1 MKHGFK
7 KSEEGLRE
15 FVASSGFSFDY
26 GNIGSLLVNELYKI
40 GWIKYERVLLLRPS
54 SGIFDEWRC
63 FNRQQPDAIKSIVK
77 ADADPLMKLEQ
88 LQLLKTAELD
98 AILRRRAMQHREIQ
112 SHESDKFLSYFKPC
126 IVPLEGGVAT
136 GFKKPEEMEFET
148 RLYICKGKR
157 VAATTFDW
165 IIITSPEAE
174 IEKEMDIEKMDDETE
189 SPKHKEEHGLGL
201 HTADIVMEENTH
213 GDDVNQS
220 NEKDEDASGAGNELV
235 GVVSDENLLELL
247 ELAMSSNTA
256 ETVKRARELMELGV
270 DSMDLMSQMATLIM
284 DIFAGA
290 YQVIEASVDSL
301 FDGRS
306 LTEAEIERLKHAL
319 KLLSEFE
326 KQLRLSSERSTWF
339 TATLLQLGLVPS
351 ANPTPSG
358 SSRRQSSR
366 TTEDDPS
373 ATYQDIYFQKQRQDS
388 QYTPQKS
395 TPMYPPKPIRQN
407 SASPKDTLQ
416 SMRQLMNG
424 GAITASSVPHHDD
437 DDDVIILNNVSKRSN
452 SNILNDIWAR
462 CIEKCHSKTLR
473 QLLHTY
479 GNLVSISKD
488 KGILVA
494 YIVFR
499 DKDIKS
505 RANFISITGTN
516 RAYHSV
522 VFHLWLKN
530 HRVEVFDA
538 FASCYSSPNKNVQ
551 ISYSTLVLNY
561 AVLLIEK
568 KDEEGQSHVLS
579 AALEIA
585 EGETSEVDAKYRALV
600 AIGSLIEMLGSSL
613 FQFLMSNKR
622 PVISSD
628 GVWDAL
634 SGGQHPSTVH
644 QVMTN

>member
-1 MKHGFK
+1 MNKEKFQ
-7 KSEEGLRE
+7 STYITT
-15 FVASSGFSFDY
+15 A
-26 GNIGSLLVNELYKI
+26 GNQVNCQS
-40 GWIKYERVLLLRPS
+40 RRRPS
-54 SGIFDEWRC
+54 VSNHNFLRSISYSPFA
-63 FNRQQPDAIKSIVK
+63 FNFTFVSPKFFNSNQLNVIIR
-77 ADADPLMKLEQ
+77 MKLEQ
-88 LQLLKTAELD
+88 LQLLKTAKLD

-157 VAATTFDW
+157 VVHVAATTFDW

-201 HTADIVMEENTH
+201 HTADIVMEENAH

-301 FDGRS
+301 FD
-306 LTEAEIERLKHAL
+306 EAEIERLKHAL

-488 KGILVA
+488 KGCYNKQITRNMLFIIYINVAGILVA

-505 RANFISITGTN
+505 RANFISITG
-516 RAYHSV
+516 
-522 VFHLWLKN
+522 
-530 HRVEVFDA
+530 
-538 FASCYSSPNKNVQ
+538 
-551 ISYSTLVLNY
+551 STLGFFFTLYLCDKHHN
-561 AVLLIEK
+561 I
-568 KDEEGQSHVLS
+568 
-579 AALEIA
+579 
-585 EGETSEVDAKYRALV
+585 
-600 AIGSLIEMLGSSL
+600 
-613 FQFLMSNKR
+613 FLYTK
-622 PVISSD
+622 
-628 GVWDAL
+628 
-634 SGGQHPSTVH
+634 
-644 QVMTN
+644 